1 MRYLEALASRR
12 DACMSRNALLA
23 VVVAATL
30 VVAAIGVVG
39 LGSAGSDA
47 PADDSSSRTITVSAT
62 GSAEAAPD
70 EAIVR
75 VSVTASAND
84 SAAVRSSLSSDAGA
98 LRSALDELG
107 VAYETA
113 RYTIRERP
121 DRPRQE
127 RGDAD
132 APAYRGEHAFE
143 VTVDDP
149 NDTGAVIDAAA
160 GVGAEVD
167 NVQLTLSDDKRAD
180 LRDEAIEGA
189 MTDAQSQA
197 STIAS
202 AANLTVTT
210 AATVDASESRYRP
223 VRYETAAAGG
233 DAGGNGTTSVD
244 AGDVSVTY
252 TVRVTYNATA

>member
-1 MRYLEALASRR
+1 
-12 DACMSRNALLA
+12 MSRKALLA

-30 VVAAIGVVG
+30 VVAAIGIVG

-47 PADDSSSRTITVSAT
+47 PAEDSSSRTITVSAT
-62 GSAEAAPD
+62 GTAEAAPD

-75 VSVTASAND
+75 VSVTASGND
-84 SAAVRSSLSSDAGA
+84 SGAVQSALSSDADA
-98 LRSALDELG
+98 LRSALDELD
-107 VAYETA
+107 VEYETA

-121 DRPRQE
+121 DRQRQE
-127 RGDAD
+127 RGADD

-167 NVQLTLSDDKRAD
+167 NVQLTLSDAKRAA
-180 LRDEAIEGA
+180 LRDDAIERA
-189 MTDAQSQA
+189 MTDAKTQA
-197 STIAS
+197 STIAN
-202 AANLTVTT
+202 AANLTITT
-210 AATVDASESRYRP
+210 AATVDASESQYRP

-233 DAGGNGTTSVD
+233 DAASGGATSVD